1 MVGTSAHPPGVSGKS
16 LSTYGT
22 NPTLSPIADGSQATG
37 TLDANIDMNEVFH
50 NLVESVEARNR
61 MVKRLNSSK
70 RIHRADHDYIEVVS
84 EDEVE
89 VDLPDISAFMN
100 ISNSIQH
107 SREELPT
114 STGLVVPSTPAT
126 RSNSVT
132 ANLTLANH
140 NKDVPDII

>member
-37 TLDANIDMNEVFH
+37 TLDANIDMNEVFR

-61 MVKRLNSSK
+61 MVKRLNASK

-84 EDEVE
+84 EYEVE
-89 VDLPDISAFMN
+89 VDLPV
-100 ISNSIQH
+100 
-107 SREELPT
+107 SRINLARNNVQLPT
-114 STGLVVPSTPAT
+114 PHLSPYLNTDSLFAHGFPSLTPMIII
-126 RSNSVT
+126 RT
-132 ANLTLANH
+132 AFDT
-140 NKDVPDII
+140 